1 MKKHINILLIMSA
14 TLLVAC
20 NAGKNKFDASGT
32 FETQETIVSSE
43 LAGKIV
49 ELNLEEGQLLE
60 KGSMVGLIDTTQLFL
75 KKKQLKASI
84 QSLLSRQPEVNKQL
98 AALQEQIFSA
108 EREKKRLE
116 NLVKADAAGRK
127 QLDDILTQLSVLKK
141 QYTASQS
148 SLSISNNS
156 IQQDIVPLQVQ
167 IEQTQDLIEKSKI
180 INPIKGIVL
189 SKYAELNEVS
199 GMGKPIYKIA
209 KLDELTFRMYISGDQ
224 LPLIKIGQTL
234 PITIDAGNGEQ
245 KEVQGKIS
253 WIASEAEFTPKT
265 IQTKDE
271 RANLV
276 YAVKLLVPNDG
287 SIKLGMYGEVQFN
300 H

>member
-116 NLVKADAAGRK
+116 NLVKADAAGSK

>member
-1 MKKHINILLIMSA
+1 MSA

-116 NLVKADAAGRK
+116 NLVKADAAGSK

-156 IQQDIVPLQVQ
+156 IQQDIVPLEVQ